1 MKHQNKSLLPSQVL
15 VVAYSLGALLFY
27 QFVIVPAQ
35 QLYEIRFGADSDTY
49 ISYAESLDYE
59 SLISV
64 SANYFGP
71 VILLRL
77 LQNNL
82 FLVAIL
88 NCIVF
93 VSIYFLIQKYYNLNY
108 TKFSLLLLINPMLF
122 MSLATLNKEIFGMA
136 SVVLTLCFI
145 KSGKKRL
152 LFSSLIFAIFTRW
165 QQVLVILT
173 FLAIISRLNP
183 FKKRISA
190 ILFLIF
196 FVSVVYP
203 SQASFLSSAANET
216 ATFELQQEKL
226 FGILPV
232 LNQLQ
237 DNYLFFIAFIPKTLI
252 NFFGNV
258 FRPLDLLTQR
268 IEVDTSDIYNS
279 YIVTGQQ
286 ACMVLLV
293 FTGGYEFFKKA
304 VRAGN
309 INRWDNRKKISAKFT
324 EKINDELLYCIVYCI
339 LFSLGAFIQYRYF
352 FPIYIMLCAELCKV
366 KKPSI
371 TPEK

>member
-1 MKHQNKSLLPSQVL
+1 MNHQNKKLLFSQTL
-15 VVAYSLGALLFY
+15 VVIYSLAALLFY
-27 QFVIVPAQ
+27 QFVIFPTQ
-35 QLYEIRFGADSDTY
+35 QIYEIRFGADSDTY
-49 ISYAESLDYE
+49 VSYAESLDYE

-71 VILLRL
+71 VVLFRM
-77 LQNNL
+77 LQSNL
-82 FLVAIL
+82 FLVAAL
-88 NCIVF
+88 NCAVF
-93 VSIYFLIQKYYNLNY
+93 IWMYFLMQKYYSLNY

-152 LFSSLIFAIFTRW
+152 LFLSLIFAVFTRW
-165 QQVLVILT
+165 QQLLVVFT
-173 FLAIISRLNP
+173 FLAIISKFNP

-196 FVSVVYP
+196 FVSIIYP
-203 SQASFLSSAANET
+203 SQAAFLSSAANET

-237 DNYLFFIAFIPKTLI
+237 DSYMFFIAVIPKTLI

-258 FRPLDLLTQR
+258 FRPLDMLTQK

-286 ACMVLLV
+286 ASMVLLV
-293 FTGGYEFFKKA
+293 FVGGFEFFKKSA
-304 VRAGN
+304 RVGDL
-309 INRWDNRKKISAKFT
+309 NRWDNRKKISKKFT
-324 EKINDELLYCIVYCI
+324 EKINNELLYCIVYCI

-352 FPIYIMLCAELCKV
+352 FPIYILLCAELCK
-366 KKPSI
+366 I
-371 TPEK
+371 ENQYINPEK